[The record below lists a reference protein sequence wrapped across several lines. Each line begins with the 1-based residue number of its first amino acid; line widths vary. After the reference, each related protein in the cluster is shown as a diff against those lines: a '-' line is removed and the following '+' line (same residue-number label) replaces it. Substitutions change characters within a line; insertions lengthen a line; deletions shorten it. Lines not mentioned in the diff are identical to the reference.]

1 MGNLSCCGD
10 HSRGAD
16 ELVLQQSEQEE
27 KIKQYQAEIVKTC
40 TEIAT
45 LEATLSTCDDDEK
58 KAEI

>member
-27 KIKQYQAEIVKTC
+27 KIKQYQAEIVKVVA
-40 TEIAT
+40 EIAT
-45 LEATLSTCDDDEK
+45 LEAKL
-58 KAEI
+58 